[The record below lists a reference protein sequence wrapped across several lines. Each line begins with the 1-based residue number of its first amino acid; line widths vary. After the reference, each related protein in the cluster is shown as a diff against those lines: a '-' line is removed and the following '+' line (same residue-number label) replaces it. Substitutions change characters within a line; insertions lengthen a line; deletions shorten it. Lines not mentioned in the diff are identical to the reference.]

1 MHAGCSTGDVRLVN
15 GSTTLQGRVEVC
27 SGGAWGTVCGNYWS
41 RADAVVVCRQ
51 LGYSSSGTIVCIGFA
66 MIKI

>member
-1 MHAGCSTGDVRLVN
+1 MPLCMHAGCSTGDVRLVN

-41 RADAVVVCRQ
+41 RADAAVVCRQ
-51 LGYSSSGTIVCIGFA
+51 LGFSSSGTLKLFL
-66 MIKI
+66 